1 MSTNLSV
8 QQASTPEVYDLYPLR
23 DWIEHPYKPAKH
35 ELGWADFQMR
45 KERAIVRH
53 WQLVMLAFTFSLL
66 EGVEP
71 EEEIGGT
78 DRERTEE
85 SGGKSG
91 RRIVWNDTLK
101 AHQELA
107 MPVGAHDPLLAKLVH
122 CTSSNRVGSPA

>member
-1 MSTNLSV
+1 M
-8 QQASTPEVYDLYPLR
+8 R

-35 ELGWADFQMR
+35 ELGWADLQMR

-85 SGGKSG
+85 SGGKIWSPYSLERYAQGASG
-91 RRIVWNDTLK
+91 
-101 AHQELA
+101 
-107 MPVGAHDPLLAKLVH
+107 VGYARGRA
-122 CTSSNRVGSPA
+122 